1 MYKKYGY
8 VLVLE
13 VLKKKKLWVEAATR
27 RPAQSAARTFFKM
40 ASSLRRQPEGD
51 VQVTSKDQEMIN
63 NFARQNARL
72 EDATEEMKQLELGE
86 VFVNLDS
93 EEAQQMLEQ
102 AKAQNKERTA
112 VLEEE
117 TRTIKGIMAEL
128 KSQLYN
134 KFGNNINL
142 EPDDS

>member
-1 MYKKYGY
+1 
-8 VLVLE
+8 
-13 VLKKKKLWVEAATR
+13 
-27 RPAQSAARTFFKM
+27 M
-40 ASSLRRQPEGD
+40 ASSLRRQPVSPEEGD

-72 EDATEEMKQLELGE
+72 EDATEEMKQLEKELRNLEDAADEILIVEDDIPIPYQLGE

>member
-1 MYKKYGY
+1 MIVSFLAKPS
-8 VLVLE
+8 LTR
-13 VLKKKKLWVEAATR
+13 ATY
-27 RPAQSAARTFFKM
+27 Q
-40 ASSLRRQPEGD
+40 LGD
-51 VQVTSKDQEMIN
+51 V
-63 NFARQNARL
+63 
-72 EDATEEMKQLELGE
+72 
-86 VFVNLDS
+86 FVSLDS
-93 EEAQQMLEQ
+93 DETQQMIER
-102 AKAQNKERTA
+102 AKEQNKARAA

>member
-1 MYKKYGY
+1 M
-8 VLVLE
+8 
-13 VLKKKKLWVEAATR
+13 AATVQQNSM
-27 RPAQSAARTFFKM
+27 QS
-40 ASSLRRQPEGD
+40 END
-51 VQVTSKDQEMIN
+51 VQVTAEDQEMIN
-63 NFARQNARL
+63 KFARQNARL
-72 EDATEEMKQLELGE
+72 EDATEEMKHLEKELRNLEDAADEVLMGGDESPVPYQLGD
-86 VFVNLDS
+86 VFVSLDP
-93 EEAQQMLEQ
+93 EETQQMIGR
-102 AKAQNKERTA
+102 AKEQNKARAA

>member
-1 MYKKYGY
+1 M
-8 VLVLE
+8 
-13 VLKKKKLWVEAATR
+13 AA
-27 RPAQSAARTFFKM
+27 
-40 ASSLRRQPEGD
+40 SLRKQAEGD
-51 VQVTSKDQEMIN
+51 VQVTTEDQEMIN

-72 EDATEEMKQLELGE
+72 EDATEEMKHLELGD
-86 VFVNLDS
+86 VFVSLDS
-93 EEAQQMLEQ
+93 EETQQMIER
-102 AKAQNKERTA
+102 AKEQNKARSK

-117 TRTIKGIMAEL
+117 TRIIKGIMAEL

>member
-1 MYKKYGY
+1 M
-8 VLVLE
+8 
-13 VLKKKKLWVEAATR
+13 AA
-27 RPAQSAARTFFKM
+27 
-40 ASSLRRQPEGD
+40 SLRRQPEGD
-51 VQVTSKDQEMIN
+51 VQVTAKDQEMIN

-72 EDATEEMKQLELGE
+72 EDATEEMKQLEKELHNLEDAADEILMVEDDIPIPYQLGD

-102 AKAQNKERTA
+102 AKAQNKERTG

>member
-1 MYKKYGY
+1 
-8 VLVLE
+8 
-13 VLKKKKLWVEAATR
+13 
-27 RPAQSAARTFFKM
+27 M

-72 EDATEEMKQLELGE
+72 EDATEEMKQLEKELRNLEDAADEILIVEDDIPIPYQLGE

>member
-1 MYKKYGY
+1 M
-8 VLVLE
+8 
-13 VLKKKKLWVEAATR
+13 AATVQQNSM
-27 RPAQSAARTFFKM
+27 QS
-40 ASSLRRQPEGD
+40 END
-51 VQVTSKDQEMIN
+51 VQVTAEDQEMIN
-63 NFARQNARL
+63 KFARQNARL
-72 EDATEEMKQLELGE
+72 EDATEEMKHLEKELRNLEDAADEVLMGGDESPPTYQLGD
-86 VFVNLDS
+86 VFVSLDP
-93 EEAQQMLEQ
+93 EETQQMIGR
-102 AKAQNKERTA
+102 AKEQNKARAA

>member
-1 MYKKYGY
+1 MEKFIILNLNYGY
-8 VLVLE
+8 RPHGPY
-13 VLKKKKLWVEAATR
+13 R
-27 RPAQSAARTFFKM
+27 RPPPLNNVLHNGGYGAAEFHAVSKPTYQ
-40 ASSLRRQPEGD
+40 LGD
-51 VQVTSKDQEMIN
+51 VFVSLDP
-63 NFARQNARL
+63 
-72 EDATEEMKQLELGE
+72 EET
-86 VFVNLDS
+86 
-93 EEAQQMLEQ
+93 QQMIGR
-102 AKAQNKERTA
+102 AKEQNKARAA

>member
-1 MYKKYGY
+1 
-8 VLVLE
+8 
-13 VLKKKKLWVEAATR
+13 
-27 RPAQSAARTFFKM
+27 
-40 ASSLRRQPEGD
+40 
-51 VQVTSKDQEMIN
+51 MIN

-72 EDATEEMKQLELGE
+72 EDATEEMKQLEQELRNLEDAADEILVVEDDIPIPYQLGD

-117 TRTIKGIMAEL
+117 TRTIKSIMAEL

>member
-1 MYKKYGY
+1 M
-8 VLVLE
+8 
-13 VLKKKKLWVEAATR
+13 AA
-27 RPAQSAARTFFKM
+27 
-40 ASSLRRQPEGD
+40 SLRRQPEGD
-51 VQVTSKDQEMIN
+51 VQVTAKDQEMIN

-72 EDATEEMKQLELGE
+72 EDATEEMKQLEKELRNLEDAADEILMIEDDVPIPYQLGE

-93 EEAQQMLEQ
+93 EEAQQMLERE
-102 AKAQNKERTA
+102 KAQNKERTA